1 MKIEDTIQVH
11 PGLRQQARHRFYY
24 LHETFENLL
33 AQLNVSRLEL
43 EMMLRP
49 PRLEPDRIK

>member
-1 MKIEDTIQVH
+1 MKIEDTVKIEPV
-11 PGLRQQARHRFYY
+11 LRQQARHRFYY
-24 LHETFENLL
+24 LHEAAENLM

-49 PRLEPDRIK
+49 SPKNAAA